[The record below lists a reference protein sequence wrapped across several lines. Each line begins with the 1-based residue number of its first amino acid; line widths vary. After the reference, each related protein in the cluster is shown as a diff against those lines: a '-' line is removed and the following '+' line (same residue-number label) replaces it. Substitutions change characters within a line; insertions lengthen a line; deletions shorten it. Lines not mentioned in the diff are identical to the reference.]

1 MAKDYYKLLGVE
13 KNASKEDI
21 KKAYKKLAKQYHP
34 DMNKAPDA
42 AEKFKEVNEAAA
54 VLSDDEKRRM
64 YDQHGTADFSGFQGG
79 PQGFDFSEFM
89 RGESTDFGEIF
100 DMFFGGGGRRKR
112 GSRRGSD
119 LLYDMELSLED
130 VAAGV
135 KKEIV
140 IPRLDTCTSCK
151 GSGASPKGEIITCK
165 DCHGSGYV
173 RHTRQTPFGMF
184 QTTGTCRTCGGEGK
198 SISHPC
204 DTCNGSGL
212 VKKQVTLTVDIPVG
226 VEDGMRLRMQ
236 GEGEAAPKGGQQGDL
251 YIRVN
256 ILEHDTFVREEDDLY
271 TEIPISIVQ
280 AALGAEITVPT
291 LIGKAKLTIPEGT
304 QTHTIFKLKGQGLP
318 NLRGHGS
325 GDEHV
330 RVIVQTPAKLSKKQ
344 RELLQQFAKDGGD
357 KVVPLKEKGFF
368 SKLRDSFG

>member
-1 MAKDYYKLLGVE
+1 MAKDYYQILGVE

-34 DMNKAPDA
+34 DMNKAA
-42 AEKFKEVNEAAA
+42 GAGEKFKEINEAAGI
-54 VLSDDEKRRM
+54 LSDDDKRRM
-64 YDQHGTADFSGFQGG
+64 YDQYGTADFSGFQGG

-112 GSRRGSD
+112 GPRRGSD

-140 IPRLDTCTSCK
+140 IPRLDTCGSCK

-198 SISHPC
+198 SIRHPC
-204 DTCNGSGL
+204 DACNGSGL
-212 VKKQVTLTVDIPVG
+212 VKRQVKLVVDIPAG

-256 ILEHDTFVREEDDLY
+256 ILEHDTFIRDGDDLY
-271 TEIPISIVQ
+271 TEIPISIAQ

-291 LIGKAKLTIPEGT
+291 LTGKVKLTIPEGT

-330 RVIVQTPAKLSKKQ
+330 RVIVQTPSKLGKKQ